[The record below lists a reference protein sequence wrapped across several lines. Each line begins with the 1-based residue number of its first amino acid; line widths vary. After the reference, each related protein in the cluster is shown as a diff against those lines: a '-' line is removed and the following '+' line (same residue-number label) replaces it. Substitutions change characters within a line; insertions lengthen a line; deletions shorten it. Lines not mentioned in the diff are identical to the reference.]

1 MVEAT
6 PPAAVKRVNQGTKT
20 DEALR
25 LARQVTREIEALIVS
40 MFENGAQFSDYQRL
54 QDLLLRLDE
63 IEGEL
68 DLSCELIGMLSPW
81 APQVK
86 GDEPTLAQL
95 DASLIPFTPASDPD
109 LWTWPTLR
117 KSLDFLDEQEILSA
131 SEWNSRVRNAETRAR
146 EQPIRIRLESQI
158 DQFRQHLR
166 DGLANGD
173 SVAEFKR
180 RVKPTIEAT
189 DSTIERNFRTSS
201 KRAYLDGVDKVTNKK
216 TFPFVKYVATKDN
229 RTRPT
234 HRAMDG
240 RVIEIGTPEY
250 DQAVELQREYNC
262 RCTLIP
268 LTDKQA
274 EREGVKQP
282 DLNIEFDKVDEGKV
296 VSDVGGFGLVTSRKG
311 VIYKTPRET
320 GGISDREVR
329 IQEIANR
336 ADLAPRIYAVD
347 REKDGEI
354 KAVAM
359 ENVRKTKP
367 AFPYEVETE
376 GVYHGSKPLQTV
388 LDLNR
393 QGIAHRDLHE
403 ANVRWQPATGKTVLL
418 DYGRAV
424 EDRLTAELEAGKQLH
439 TFLES
444 APQDTKARE
453 EAAEKL
459 FELLRRENE
468 PRVLNESGEYVSAG
482 AFGWRLSTVD
492 IPRAKELLEEWN
504 R

>member
-1 MVEAT
+1 
-6 PPAAVKRVNQGTKT
+6 VKRVNQGTKT

-25 LARQVTREIEALIVS
+25 LARKITAEIESLIVD
-40 MFENGAQFSDYQRL
+40 MFENGQTLSAYNRL
-54 QDLLLRLDE
+54 LELLTELDQ

-86 GDEPTLAQL
+86 EGEPTLAQL
-95 DASLIPFTPASDPD
+95 DAGLVPFTPASDPD

-117 KSLDFLDEQEILSA
+117 KSLDFLSEQEILSS
-131 SEWNSRVRNAETRAR
+131 SEWNSRVRNAESRAR
-146 EQPIRIRLESQI
+146 EQPLRIRLESQI
-158 DQFRQHLR
+158 EQFRQHLR

-173 SVAEFKR
+173 SVAEFKK

-240 RVIEIGTPEY
+240 RVIEVGTPEY
-250 DQAVELQREYNC
+250 DRAVELQREYNC

-282 DLNIEFDKVDEGKV
+282 DLNIEFDKAEEGKV
-296 VSDVGGFGLVTSRKG
+296 VSNSYVGRVTSHKG
-311 VIYKTPRET
+311 VIYKIAKDEAIPQE
-320 GGISDREVR
+320 EVR
-329 IQEIANR
+329 LQEIASR
-336 ADLAPRIYAVD
+336 RGLAPKVYRTE
-347 REKDGEI
+347 EKDGTVT
-354 KAVAM
+354 KVAM
-359 ENVRKTKP
+359 ENVRKTS
-367 AFPYEVETE
+367 AANLERTTGGGGVE
-376 GVYHGSKPLQTV
+376 HGTRPLQS
-388 LDLNR
+388 LLELN
-393 QGIAHRDLHE
+393 QDGIAHRDLHGG
-403 ANVRWQPATGKTVLL
+403 NVRWQPSTGKVVFFDFEKATL
-418 DYGRAV
+418 DRDQAEWEAGQTLRGFIDYQRNRDLTTEQEQAL
-424 EDRLTAELEAGKQLH
+424 DRLEPLIRDEV
-439 TFLES
+439 
-444 APQDTKARE
+444 D
-453 EAAEKL
+453 
-459 FELLRRENE
+459 NE
-468 PRVLNESGEYVSAG
+468 GHPA
-482 AFGWRLSTVD
+482 WRLSTVD
-492 IPRAKELLEEWN
+492 IPRAKELLEAWN